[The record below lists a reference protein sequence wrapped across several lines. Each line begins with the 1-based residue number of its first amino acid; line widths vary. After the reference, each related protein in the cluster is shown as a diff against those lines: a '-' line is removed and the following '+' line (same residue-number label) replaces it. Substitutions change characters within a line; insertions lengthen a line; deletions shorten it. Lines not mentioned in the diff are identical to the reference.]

1 MGIKIKSDKKEGDN
15 LTDCIVLDNN
25 KRTNKEIE
33 LDLGTGKFKQ
43 VRKLSTID
51 WLLKYLEIEFKVEN
65 NRTTATVTNAYILE
79 NGTDYEI
86 SGTGE
91 LANDAVKALAEDIR
105 GEVVKVYTDTV
116 IEYYVTDK
124 LEFIRRD

>member
-1 MGIKIKSDKKEGDN
+1 MGIKIKRDKKEGDN
-15 LTDCIVLDNN
+15 LTDYIVLDDN

-51 WLLKYLEIEFKVEN
+51 WLLKYLEIEFKLEN